1 MNSNLH
7 CRSQAMYII
16 VGSFSVWKFR
26 RSLLWSCLLHLLH
39 IRSLSF
45 AEQDSYFDR
54 NLRKWVLFHIK
65 MFSNRPHLWNVS
77 WYTFVCKEVLVQRLT
92 RCRIRRMTT
101 ANAPSSEA
109 GKMTNAPEKWPNA
122 PYSEAG
128 KIRSIHIFHWTT
140 HGMRPV
146 PSLPFFLLFGIM
158 ALKWSGARRR
168 ERLYYFPWIAREISS
183 SGSGSRPQTWNHS
196 WNLSLRHAININE
209 DLLQIIP
216 YDSIFS

>member
-77 WYTFVCKEVLVQRLT
+77 WYFCLQRSFGSAPHTMPYQTNNQT
-92 RCRIRRMTT
+92 RRLQRR
-101 ANAPSSEA
+101 
-109 GKMTNAPEKWPNA
+109 EKWPTRQKNDQT
-122 PYSEAG
+122 
-128 KIRSIHIFHWTT
+128 RHIQRRKKFAQFTSFTELHMEWDQSF
-140 HGMRPV
+140 
-146 PSLPFFLLFGIM
+146 PSLLSTFRYYGFKMIGSKTEGATLLFP
-158 ALKWSGARRR
+158 LDR
-168 ERLYYFPWIAREISS
+168 EGNFFKRI
-183 SGSGSRPQTWNHS
+183 G
-196 WNLSLRHAININE
+196 
-209 DLLQIIP
+209 
-216 YDSIFS
+216 

>member
-1 MNSNLH
+1 M
-7 CRSQAMYII
+7 
-16 VGSFSVWKFR
+16 WKFR
-26 RSLLWSCLLHLLH
+26 RSLLWSCLLHLH

-77 WYTFVCKEVLVQRLT
+77 WYFCLQRSFGSAPHTMPYQTNDHCKRAVFRGGKNDQRA
-92 RCRIRRMTT
+92 R
-101 ANAPSSEA
+101 
-109 GKMTNAPEKWPNA
+109 KMTKRAIFRG
-122 PYSEAG
+122 G
-128 KIRSIHIFHWTT
+128 KNSLNSHLSLNYTRHTFE
-140 HGMRPV
+140 MRPV

-168 ERLYYFPWIAREISS
+168 GRLYYFPWIAREISS

-196 WNLSLRHAININE
+196 WNLPLRHAINIQE